1 MPEPHTTNG
10 TGESR
15 SYETGEVAEDDPF
28 HGIVSTLTANMASAD
43 QAAQALLF
51 AWGAYHK
58 LNDRLRPDNPELG
71 TGAHAL
77 EFLAAELWAASER
90 ILGNVGEVLGWI
102 HTVVPDDPC
111 SESEEESTGDDDA
124 EAPHHA
130 NGVQQD
136 EENEPE
142 PNIAFDTARAD
153 ATSNLFATE
162 DFARSLRHLWK
173 AIGDMEDPAEKAD
186 AVKSAEFLAAEL
198 HNSTEVVRSCVREA
212 REALQLAR

>member
-1 MPEPHTTNG
+1 MAEPHTTNG
-10 TGESR
+10 TGGSR
-15 SYETGEVAEDDPF
+15 SYETDKVAEHVPF
-28 HGIVSTLTANMASAD
+28 HDTVSTLTANMASAD

-51 AWGAYHK
+51 AWGAYHT
-58 LNDRLRPDNPELG
+58 LNDRVGPDNPELG
-71 TGAHAL
+71 TGAHAV

-90 ILGNVGEVLGWI
+90 IQSNVGEVLGRI

-111 SESEEESTGDDDA
+111 SQIEAESTGDDDA

-130 NGVQQD
+130 NGVQD
-136 EENEPE
+136 EENEPK
-142 PNIAFDTARAD
+142 PNITFDKGHAD
-153 ATSNLFATE
+153 ATSNLLATE

-198 HNSTEVVRSCVREA
+198 HNSTEVVRSFVREA